1 MGLRGLTRV
10 SNLRGSARYL
20 DRDFSLST
28 EEAGDMLDTAEDMF
42 KTLQERA
49 PERYKLSDDS

>member
-1 MGLRGLTRV
+1 
-10 SNLRGSARYL
+10 
-20 DRDFSLST
+20 LST

-49 PERYKLSDDS
+49 PERYVFSSDS